1 MTAADVNI
9 VIEKIC
15 EKLELPAQKGFEYMT
30 MFGVRELVMAAA
42 SVIGIALLA
51 VMGRG
56 FFNAS
61 QKGKRALE
69 DVYAA
74 ASIMCTLVAVLLSWM
89 FFFTVLPDVVLYYR
103 SPEAWAVRYLL
114 KVVAR

>member
-15 EKLELPAQKGFEYMT
+15 EKLELPAQKGFEYVV
-30 MFGVRELVMAAA
+30 MFGVREIAVAATSVM
-42 SVIGIALLA
+42 GIALFATLA
-51 VMGRG
+51 RF

-74 ASIMCTLVAVLLSWM
+74 ASILCTIGVVLLSWVL
-89 FFFTVLPDVVLYYR
+89 FFIVLPDVVLYFH

-114 KVVAR
+114 QVVAK